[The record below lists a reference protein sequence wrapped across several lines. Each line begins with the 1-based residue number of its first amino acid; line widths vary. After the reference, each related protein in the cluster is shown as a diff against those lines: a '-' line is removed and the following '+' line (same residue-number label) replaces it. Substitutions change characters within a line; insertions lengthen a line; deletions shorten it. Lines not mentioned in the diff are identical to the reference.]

1 MKRKIL
7 TLQSEI
13 FAWKNKALKDDTW
26 KDITWKNKSLK
37 DDTWKNNTTTLTNYK
52 LTALLFIVFCLLSIS
67 CTNDCGPP
75 VAWVSYVIDGDTLEL
90 ENGERVRILGI
101 NAPELG
107 RPYECGA
114 QEALALL
121 EDLSLR
127 KTVHLTYEADCR
139 DRYGRL
145 LAHVYADDQPLGL
158 ALIQAGLARPLFM
171 GDNRDFEAE
180 YKLATQIA
188 KAKGLGIWGKLCD

>member
-13 FAWKNKALKDDTW
+13 FAWKNKALKND
-26 KDITWKNKSLK
+26 TWKNK
-37 DDTWKNNTTTLTNYK
+37 TWKNNTTTLTNYK
-52 LTALLFIVFCLLSIS
+52 LTALLFIVFCLFSIS

-90 ENGERVRILGI
+90 ENGERVRIIGI
-101 NAPELG
+101 DAPELG

-139 DRYGRL
+139 DRYNRL
-145 LAHVYADDQPLGL
+145 LAHVYASDQSLGL

>member
-13 FAWKNKALKDDTW
+13 FAFR
-26 KDITWKNKSLK
+26 NKSLENK
-37 DDTWKNNTTTLTNYK
+37 IWKNNTRKNNPTTLTNYK
-52 LTALLFIVFCLLSIS
+52 LTPLLFIVFSPLSIS

-90 ENGERVRILGI
+90 EDGERVRIIGI

-145 LAHVYADDQPLGL
+145 LAHVYADDQSLGL